1 MILSSSGPGPGHSC
15 LDCIQF
21 NDKSF
26 KSHRTWFSNNN
37 VIFLYVSDDLQ
48 WAEQKLLPR
57 VKTKGRNHKNFKLN
71 SKMHRLFLSLDIF
84 IAGSLQYPEYRGN
97 KTLSTGLDLALLSLC
112 NHTITSY
119 GSYSFWAS
127 FLAGEGRGKRII
139 PQFFTKYRLPSHRSH
154 QLSKHPF
161 KSKLPRFFHGVKN
174 LGR

>member
-1 MILSSSGPGPGHSC
+1 MINPLNLIEHGSATTMSYFCMC
-15 LDCIQF
+15 LMIF
-21 NDKSF
+21 NGLNKNYYQELRL
-26 KSHRTWFSNNN
+26 K
-37 VIFLYVSDDLQ
+37 VC
-48 WAEQKLLPR
+48 
-57 VKTKGRNHKNFKLN
+57 RNHKHFKLN
-71 SKMHRLFLSLDIF
+71 TKMHRLFLSLDIF

-161 KSKLPRFFHGVKN
+161 RSKLPRFFHGVKN
-174 LGR
+174 IGR

>member
-1 MILSSSGPGPGHSC
+1 MSYFCMCLMI
-15 LDCIQF
+15 F
-21 NDKSF
+21 NGLNKNYYQELRL
-26 KSHRTWFSNNN
+26 K
-37 VIFLYVSDDLQ
+37 VC
-48 WAEQKLLPR
+48 
-57 VKTKGRNHKNFKLN
+57 RNHKHFKLN
-71 SKMHRLFLSLDIF
+71 SKMNKLFLSLDIF